1 MRQHFEIIGSGLY
14 LPQRRLTAEDVD
26 ARAGKPAGWTRKHT
40 GVLERFE
47 CVPPES
53 LATMAHRAIDCAMQ
67 NAGVAWSGID
77 LLIDA
82 STCRHQPIPC
92 NAAFVQ
98 HTIGGDAEGIPCMD
112 VQSTCLGFI
121 VALHTANALLGTGAY
136 RHILIVCSEQALF
149 GVDWTE
155 PESACLMGD
164 GAAAVVLRR
173 APERDGYFFAQ
184 QTFAQ
189 HFDVCQIRGGG
200 HVLPVTTYT
209 PATESTFRFHMDGPQ
224 LLRIAAKRLPPMTE
238 ELLAAAGLGA
248 GDVHVVPHQ
257 AAPKALAVM
266 RRMLRFRA
274 DRYHDRVARM
284 GNLIAASIPAVLH
297 QCRVEGL
304 LPRGEPVLLLGTS
317 AGYSQAGLIF
327 RM

>member
-1 MRQHFEIIGSGLY
+1 MRQHFEIIGSGLHF
-14 LPQRRLTAEDVD
+14 PQRKLTAEDAD
-26 ARAGKPAGWTRKHT
+26 ARAGKPTGWTRKHT
-40 GVLERFE
+40 GVLERYE
-47 CVPPES
+47 CVPPET
-53 LATMAHRAIDCAMQ
+53 LATMAHRAIEGAME
-67 NAGVAWSGID
+67 NAAVAWSDID
-77 LLIDA
+77 LILDA

-92 NAAFVQ
+92 NAAFLQ
-98 HTIGGDAEGIPCMD
+98 HAIGEAAAGIACMD

-121 VALHTANALLGTGAY
+121 VAMNVANALFGTGAY

-149 GVDWTE
+149 GVDWDE
-155 PESACLMGD
+155 PESACVMGD

-173 APERDGYFFAQ
+173 APEREGYFFAQ

-189 HFDVCQIRGGG
+189 HFEVCQIRGGG

-238 ELLAAAGLGA
+238 ELLASAGLGP

-257 AAPKALAVM
+257 ASPKALAVV

-274 DRYHDRVARM
+274 DRFHNRVERM
-284 GNLIAASIPAVLH
+284 GNLIAAGIPAVLH
-297 QCRVEGL
+297 QCRMEGL
-304 LPRGEPVLLLGTS
+304 IPRGEPVLLLGTS
-317 AGYSQAGLIF
+317 AGYSQAGLIY